1 MTSRLAERRLL
12 RAAARRRRRG
22 GHGRAPVVVQRLARG
37 VEDTAYAAREV
48 GRSAVAGDRPLAVGL
63 VVLLI
68 LGIAMISGPFQTYLE
83 GRERVELLQRQLGAL
98 EGANAELDE
107 RREGLADPDQIELLA
122 RERQGM
128 IFPGEVPYA
137 VVPPEADLPR
147 ITQRP
152 QVGGAPDR
160 AWYERF
166 WSGLTDLF
174 G

>member
-1 MTSRLAERRLL
+1 MASRLAERRLV

-22 GHGRAPVVVQRLARG
+22 GHGRAPVVVQRMARG
-37 VEDTAYAAREV
+37 VGDTAYAAREV

-63 VVLLI
+63 AVLLI

-83 GRERVELLQRQLGAL
+83 GRDRVELLQRQLGAL

-107 RREGLADPDQIELLA
+107 RREALGDPDQIELLA

-137 VVPPEADLPR
+137 VVPPESGVPR
-147 ITQRP
+147 IAQRP
-152 QVGGAPDR
+152 DLGGVPDR
-160 AWYERF
+160 AWYERL
-166 WSGLTDLF
+166 WYGLTTLF